1 MRRPYSMNMNLTKRL
16 IFLLFASIGLLLIP
30 IGLAYA
36 DGITLSELTATYTFA
51 QSITFNVQAS
61 SASPIQQATLFF
73 QAGGAPPIKQA
84 AAEFISANQVTLTAK
99 LDLAHIKPPAFSTIS
114 YWWEVDDRS
123 GQHIQSPPQSIA
135 YIDNRF
141 QWQDLTAGAIRVH
154 WVQGD
159 SGFGASAASI
169 ANNALPKIQQ
179 QIGAQPPAPID
190 IYIYSSTQ
198 QVRSA
203 VELAGQTWLG
213 GLAQPEFGVVMI
225 AIPDDETTL
234 INLRRDVPH
243 ELTHLLV
250 FVATTP
256 NYRTVPRW
264 LDEGLAS
271 IHEVDPNSTQAVA
284 LQNAFNANQLIP
296 IESLCGAFPGDAASA
311 IIAYAESRGLVQQIV
326 NEYGSAGLQALL
338 AAYRDGATCDA
349 GVERGLNDSLASLE
363 LKWKS
368 SLTPSSGA
376 TSIVTGVLPWLLLIA
391 VIVLPLMAL
400 VPRKNDRRRTTNHHS

>member
-1 MRRPYSMNMNLTKRL
+1 MKVNRLMKLTKHL
-16 IFLLFASIGLLLIP
+16 IFVLFASIGWLLIS
-30 IGLAYA
+30 IGLAHA
-36 DGITLSELTATYTFA
+36 DGITLSELSATYTFA

-73 QAGGAPPIKQA
+73 QAGGQPPIKQA
-84 AAEFISANQVTLTAK
+84 ADIFTAANQVTLTAK
-99 LDLAHIKPPAFSTIS
+99 IDLTQIKPPAFSTIS

-123 GQHIQSPPQSIA
+123 GQHLQSAAQSIA

-141 QWQDLTAGAIRVH
+141 NWQDFTSGSIRVH

-179 QIGAQPPAPID
+179 QIGARPPSPID

-198 QVRSA
+198 QLRSA

-225 AIPDDETTL
+225 AIPNDETTL

-256 NYRTVPRW
+256 NYRSVPRW

-271 IHEVDPNSTQAVA
+271 LNEAEPNPAQAVA
-284 LQNAFNANQLIP
+284 LQNAFDANQLIP

-311 IIAYAESRGLVQQIV
+311 LIAYAESRGLVQQIV

-363 LKWKS
+363 LKWKAT
-368 SLTPSSGA
+368 LAPNSGA
-376 TSIVTGVLPWLLLIA
+376 ASIVTGVLPWLLLIA
-391 VIVLPLMAL
+391 VIVLPLIAL
-400 VPRKNDRRRTTNHHS
+400 IPRRDKMKR